1 MSQSGRYTEEARQ
14 ALLASREEALQLRHR
29 VIGPEH
35 ILLGML
41 KINDPI
47 IECVLQRQ
55 RVSSPRLR
63 ESLEFVVGRGNR
75 AIISQPTFGQPA
87 RDALER
93 AEQVATRMEQ
103 QQVGVEH
110 LLLGVLGDENSTAA
124 GVMVSFGISLA
135 VACKEI
141 EMLLSLGREHALFTT
156 QYQARYNET
165 PTLNQVSRD
174 LTTAVLAGMVDPMIG
189 REAELE
195 RVMQILSRRS
205 KNNPVLIGPA
215 GVGKTAIAEG
225 LAVRIIQGRVPENLQ
240 QRRVVSLDVGLLTVG
255 TRFRGDFEERLKLI
269 MKEIL
274 NSPGIIIVID
284 ELHSLVGSGVAEGS
298 IDAANLF
305 KPMLARGEF
314 QCIGATTLDDYRKT
328 IETDPALER
337 RFQPV
342 MVNET
347 TPEQTMEVL
356 RGLRPHYAEYHQV
369 TITDDALVAAV
380 QMSTR
385 YIQDRFQPD
394 KALDLIDEAGARVR
408 FNRSTAP
415 DEVRS
420 LRERLVSIQRDKD
433 AAIQRR
439 DFTLALQQR
448 HAEKQLSQ
456 ALAEAENTWQ
466 QQRRQERPL
475 VDQNMIAEVVAARTG
490 IPASRIVAAE
500 AQRLLKLEEEL
511 HRRVIGQHEA
521 VQAVARA
528 VRRARTD
535 LRDSH
540 RPIGSFLFVGPTGVG
555 KTEVARA
562 LAETLF
568 GDEEAMLKLDMS
580 EFMES
585 HHVSRLIGSP
595 PGYVGYGQAG
605 QLTEAVRRRPY
616 SVVLFD
622 EIEKAHPKVYDLLLQ
637 ILDDGCLTDA
647 QGRSVSFKNIIV
659 IITSNAGTAHLNASE
674 MSFVPARRN
683 KQEREASAVTRMRAQ
698 VLPALKELFRPEL
711 LNRIDEVIIFHA
723 LEPEHLREIVDLMIE
738 KTRQRIA
745 KQSITLHVSDA
756 ARALLAEHGYDPV
769 YGARPLRRTV
779 QRMLDDLLA
788 ESLLRRDFQPGDAVE
803 VDVADGQLVASVM
816 VGVGVSSGQVAA

>member
-1 MSQSGRYTEEARQ
+1 MSQPGRYTEEARK

-35 ILLGML
+35 LLLGMF

-47 IECVLQRQ
+47 IECVLLRLYA
-55 RVSSPRLR
+55 SSARLK
-63 ESLEFVVGRGNR
+63 EALEFVVGRGNK
-75 AIISQPTFGQPA
+75 ALLSQPALGQGA
-87 RDALER
+87 RAALGR
-93 AEQVATRMEQ
+93 AEEVAAQMEESLI
-103 QQVGVEH
+103 GTEH
-110 LLLGVLGDENSTAA
+110 LLLGVLGDQESVAA
-124 GVMVSFGISLA
+124 GVLESFGLSLQA
-135 VACKEI
+135 VRKEI
-141 EMLLSLGREHALFTT
+141 EMLLSLGRDHANFAA
-156 QYQARYNET
+156 QYQVRYNQT
-165 PTLNQVSRD
+165 PILNQVSRD
-174 LTTAVLAGMVDPMIG
+174 LTTAALAGSVDPMIG
-189 REAELE
+189 RESELE

-225 LAVRIIQGRVPENLQ
+225 LALRIIQGSVPENLQ
-240 QRRVVSLDVGLLTVG
+240 QRRVVSLEVGLLTVG

-269 MKEIL
+269 MQEVLDSK
-274 NSPGIIIVID
+274 GIIIVID
-284 ELHSLVGSGVAEGS
+284 ELHALVGAGVAEGS

-314 QCIGATTLDDYRKT
+314 QCIGTTTLDDYRKT
-328 IETDPALER
+328 VETDPALER

-356 RGLRPHYAEYHQV
+356 RGLRPQYAEYHQV
-369 TITDDALVAAV
+369 TITDDALIAAV

-394 KALDLIDEAGARVR
+394 KSLDLIDEAAARVR
-408 FNRSTAP
+408 ANRSTVP
-415 DEVRS
+415 DEVRK
-420 LRERLVSIQRDKD
+420 LREELVALQRDKD
-433 AAIQRR
+433 AAISRK
-439 DFTLALQQR
+439 DFTLALQLR
-448 HAEKQLSQ
+448 GAEKQLRQ
-456 ALAEAENTWQ
+456 ALSEAENAWSAQ
-466 QQRRQERPL
+466 QQQERPL
-475 VDQNMIAEVVAARTG
+475 VDQHVIAEVVAMWTG
-490 IPASRIVAAE
+490 IPTARITTEEAE
-500 AQRLLKLEEEL
+500 RLLKLEEEL
-511 HRRVIGQHEA
+511 HQRVIGQHEA

-528 VRRARTD
+528 VRRARAD
-535 LRDSH
+535 MRDSH

-585 HHVSRLIGSP
+585 HHVSRLLGSP
-595 PGYVGYGQAG
+595 PGYVGYEQAG

-616 SVVLFD
+616 SVLLFD
-622 EIEKAHPKVYDLLLQ
+622 EIEKAHPKIFDLLLQ

-647 QGRSVSFKNIIV
+647 QGHSVSFKNTII
-659 IITSNAGTAHLNASE
+659 IITSNAGTAHLKNAE

-683 KQEREASAVTRMRAQ
+683 KQEQQAGAATRVRAQ

-711 LNRIDEVIIFHA
+711 LNRIDEVIVFHA
-723 LEPEHLREIVDLMIE
+723 LEPEHLRVIVDLMIS

-745 KQSITLHVSDA
+745 GQEIALEVTGA
-756 ARALLAEHGYDPV
+756 ARSLLAERGYDPV

-779 QRMLDDLLA
+779 QRLLDDLLA
-788 ESLLRRDFQPGDAVE
+788 ESLLRGDYQAGDTVE
-803 VDVADGQLVASVM
+803 VDVVDGQLAARVLAR
-816 VGVGVSSGQVAA
+816 VGVSAGQAAA